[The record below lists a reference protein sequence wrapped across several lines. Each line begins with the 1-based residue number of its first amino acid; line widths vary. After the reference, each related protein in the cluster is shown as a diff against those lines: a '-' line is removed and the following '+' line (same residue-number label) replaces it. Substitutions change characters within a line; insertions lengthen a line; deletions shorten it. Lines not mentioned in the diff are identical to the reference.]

1 MVLHTG
7 EVSGFGYRVG
17 STRLELAAGRRRS
30 RSCPR
35 SRWKGI
41 LDYLLT
47 TEKIHNKHLE
57 ENDTRERVQF
67 CFGFSDEW
75 SDMLRTSDA
84 TESACKDTVTL
95 EFAGQKGFCGTQL
108 HLWRKKRLRRKVG
121 SRLYRWEQFFTAF
134 TTLLFSFDA
143 V

>member
-1 MVLHTG
+1 MVFHTG

-17 STRLELAAGRRRS
+17 STGLQLAAGRWRS
-30 RSCPR
+30 RICAR

-41 LDYLLT
+41 LNYLMT
-47 TEKIHNKHLE
+47 TEKIDSTHLE
-57 ENDTRERVQF
+57 KNETRGRAQF

-95 EFAGQKGFCGTQL
+95 EFADKKAPVERNSICG
-108 HLWRKKRLRRKVG
+108 KKKSYVG
-121 SRLYRWEQFFTAF
+121 R
-134 TTLLFSFDA
+134 
-143 V
+143 